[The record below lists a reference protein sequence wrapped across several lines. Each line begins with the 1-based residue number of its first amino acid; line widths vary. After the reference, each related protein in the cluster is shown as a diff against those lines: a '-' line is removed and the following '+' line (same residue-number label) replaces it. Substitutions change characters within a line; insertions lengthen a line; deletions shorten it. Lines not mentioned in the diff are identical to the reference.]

1 MEQGRYH
8 LYICLACPWAN
19 GAYHTLLMK
28 GLQDV
33 ISVSIVKPEF
43 GQVDADKKG
52 WVFNKDDKSLIIN
65 QFCEDTLY
73 GLDNMY
79 QLY

>member
-1 MEQGRYH
+1 
-8 LYICLACPWAN
+8 
-19 GAYHTLLMK
+19 MK